1 MCQRTARHDCIW
13 PNQLP
18 AFCQFIVAYK
28 QEWFSPRCQQ
38 LSQGCYSHWGQ
49 LAHLTK
55 LHLFVNTT
63 DNTAT
68 WTNKIIIR
76 KVLEIGTGGAVM
88 QAAWQAHLWSW
99 HAGDKGL
106 WQVCCHQECH
116 LPTGPLVAVHSEFKL
131 PQGLLPSDNVVLFS
145 ILKRLLI

>member
-1 MCQRTARHDCIW
+1 MSKNSTPRLHLTKPTASLLSIYCCI
-13 PNQLP
+13 Q
-18 AFCQFIVAYK
+18 ARVV
-28 QEWFSPRCQQ
+28 SPRCQQ

-76 KVLEIGTGGAVM
+76 KVLELVELLCRQLGRLICEVGMLVTKAC
-88 QAAWQAHLWSW
+88 
-99 HAGDKGL
+99 DKY
-106 WQVCCHQECH
+106 
-116 LPTGPLVAVHSEFKL
+116 VATKNATFQ
-131 PQGLLPSDNVVLFS
+131 QG
-145 ILKRLLI
+145 RLLQSIQNSSCHKVCFLLIMLCSFQS